1 MQRQATD
8 WQDVAALGPGFKL
21 PQIRKNDTDS
31 PLETWARDTKAIH
44 RRGNTSEQTND
55 ENVSAP
61 LIRDIQIKN
70 TNERHLAPI
79 RAA

>member
-1 MQRQATD
+1 MRRQATD
-8 WQDVAALGPGFKL
+8 WQKVVATGPEFEL
-21 PQIRKNDTDS
+21 PQIRKSHTDS
-31 PLETWARDTKAIH
+31 PMETWARDTKAIH
-44 RRGNTSEQTND
+44 RRGNASDQRND

-79 RAA
+79 RTA

>member
-1 MQRQATD
+1 MRRQATD
-8 WQDVAALGPGFKL
+8 WQEVVATGPGFRL
-21 PQIRKNDTDS
+21 PQIRKNNTDS

-44 RRGNTSEQTND
+44 RRRNASDQTND
-55 ENVSAP
+55 EHVSAP

-70 TNERHLAPI
+70 TDERHLAPI